1 MSQVLIHQYLA
12 ELDRLKR
19 VSGTHREAARV
30 KVVVA
35 SFMQPAAAYRLLS
48 SALRRLSRVRD

>member
-19 VSGTHREAARV
+19 VSGTHREG
-30 KVVVA
+30 VVSEA
-35 SFMQPAAAYRLLS
+35 F
-48 SALRRLSRVRD
+48 